1 MRVRLPALLLAAWLA
16 AWLPGA
22 AAAEPPSDTTAL
34 ETDEIRALFA
44 GNTLYA
50 ETLLERFADEP
61 VRDFVIHLRADGD
74 LTIRNLDGNTD
85 TGRWQVT
92 DEGLFCNQYR
102 HTRRG
107 IRKCYEVREAADG
120 SYRMWDIE
128 DEKYSMAFTIE
139 AGNPEA
145 L

>member
-1 MRVRLPALLLAAWLA
+1 MRDRLLALLLA

-22 AAAEPPSDTTAL
+22 AAAQTPSDATAL
-34 ETDEIRALFA
+34 EAEEIHALFA

-50 ETLLERFADEP
+50 ETLLERFRDEP
-61 VRDFVIHLRADGD
+61 IRDFVIHLEADGD

-107 IRKCYEVREAADG
+107 MRKCYEVREAADG
-120 SYRMWDIE
+120 VYRMWDVE
-128 DEKYSMAFTIE
+128 DGKYSMAFTIRE
-139 AGNPEA
+139 GNPEA